1 MKYAI
6 SVVFLCVLMSHVS
19 NIVKVNGQNPYPL
32 CKWYRRLPGKCSPD
46 GNKKCHVEVQRPRER
61 VNQKFESCECT
72 NRIVQKKDH
81 HDCNCAVKAPCR

>member
-1 MKYAI
+1 MI
-6 SVVFLCVLMSHVS
+6 LS
-19 NIVKVNGQNPYPL
+19 NINFILFIFVGLGKIIKVNGQNPYPL